1 MRKFSIP
8 LLFLLLP
15 LLSIAQEKFT
25 VSGRIF
31 EEGSGESLIGV
42 NVYIPGTSIG
52 TVSNQYGFYSITLKS
67 DTPVMLRYSYVGFQ
81 DVEKVFAS
89 GKDAETD
96 IFLSS
101 TINLEE
107 VVISADKPDMIS
119 QIPTMSSV
127 EVPIEQ
133 IKAIPALLGEKDVFK
148 ALQLLPGVQKG
159 QEGSSG
165 FYVRGGGPDQNLII
179 LDDATVYNANHLF
192 GFFSIFNGDALKSVE
207 LMTGGFPARY
217 GGRLS
222 SVVEMNMKDGN
233 REKFG
238 GEAGIGL
245 ISSRL
250 TLEGP
255 IVKNKSSFLV
265 SGRRTYL
272 DIITRPF
279 FNSEDGVFGYY
290 FYDLNAKVNYEFD
303 KNNRVYLSGYFGRD
317 KFHFSES
324 GTDAFSAGLFWQ
336 NATSTAR
343 WNHVFNNRLFSNM
356 SGIFSIYGMK
366 IYEEEDFDSGS
377 FSLEYKSGI
386 RDFAFKYDFQFL
398 PKPEHTIRFGL
409 HSTSHRFK
417 PSAVVIEDTGNNEF
431 TSDITAINA
440 QESGLYVE
448 DEWKFGRWKGN
459 TGFRLSHY
467 YCNEQHYLRPEPR
480 LMFAYILN
488 EKSSLKGSWAL
499 MNQYVHLLSNT
510 GLGLPTD
517 LWVPATDNVMPQ
529 NSWQAAVG
537 YARDLSMPGFSLS
550 VEGYYK
556 KSQDVIGYK
565 EGASFLL
572 IGDPSEA
579 EQMSWENNVTNGNAE
594 SYGAEILLQKKLGK
608 WTGWAAYTLSWTWL
622 QFDEVNSGERYFA
635 KYDRRHDISLVSIY
649 NFTKELSINAV
660 WVFSSGNAIS
670 LPQETYYASIDYD
683 DSGPYTVNN
692 SHYVTYYGPKNAFRM
707 NPYHRLDIGFQFHKE
722 LKRGSR
728 TFEFSV
734 YNLYNRKNPFFY
746 YIDYVDQNGQST
758 SVLKQVSLFPMI
770 PSVSYTR
777 KF

>member
-1 MRKFSIP
+1 MRKFII
-8 LLFLLLP
+8 LLVLLLT
-15 LLSIAQEKFT
+15 SFTVFSQEKFT
-25 VSGRIF
+25 VSGRVF

-42 NVYIPGTSIG
+42 HIYIPGTTIG
-52 TVSNQYGFYSITLKS
+52 TVSNSYGFYSITLKS
-67 DTPVMLRYSYVGFQ
+67 DTAVKLKYSYVGFQ
-81 DVEKVFAS
+81 DKEKVFEP
-89 GKDAETD
+89 GKDAEYD
-96 IFLSS
+96 VFLPQ
-101 TINLEE
+101 TIELDE
-107 VVISADKPDMIS
+107 VVISADKPELIS
-119 QIPTMSSV
+119 QVPTMSTV
-127 EVPIEQ
+127 EIPVEQ

-192 GFFSIFNGDALKSVE
+192 GFFSLFNGDALKSVE
-207 LMTGGFPARY
+207 LIKGGFPARY

-245 ISSRL
+245 ISSRA
-250 TLEGP
+250 TFEGP
-255 IVKNKSSFLV
+255 IIKNKSSFLI
-265 SGRRTYL
+265 SGRRTYI
-272 DIITRPF
+272 DILTRPL

-324 GTDAFSAGLFWQ
+324 GDNAFSAGMFWQ

-343 WNHVFNNRLFSNM
+343 WNHVFNNKLFSNM
-356 SGIFSIYGMK
+356 SAIFSIYRMK
-366 IYEEEDFDSGS
+366 IFEEDNFDDAT

-386 RDFAFKYDFQFL
+386 RDFSFKYDFQYL
-398 PKPEHTIRFGL
+398 PSPDHTIRFGL
-409 HSTSHRFK
+409 HFIHHRFK
-417 PSAVVIEDTGNNEF
+417 PSAVVIEDTGNDEYTYDVN
-431 TSDITAINA
+431 AINA
-440 QESGLYVE
+440 IENGLYIE

-467 YCNEQHYLRPEPR
+467 ICNNQNYIRPEPR
-480 LMFAYILN
+480 LMFAYMLN
-488 EKSSLKGSWAL
+488 EKSSLKASWAM

-517 LWVPATDNVMPQ
+517 LWVPATDNVKPQ
-529 NSWQAAVG
+529 RSWQVAAG
-537 YARDLSMPGFSLS
+537 YARDLTMPGFSLS
-550 VEGYYK
+550 IEGYYK
-556 KSQDVIGYK
+556 QSDDVIGYK

-572 IGDPSEA
+572 IADPTGA
-579 EQMSWENNVTNGNAE
+579 DQMSWETNVTGGNSE

-622 QFDEVNSGERYFA
+622 QFEEVNSGERFYA
-635 KYDRRHDISLVSIY
+635 KYDRRHEISLVSIY

-660 WVFSSGNAIS
+660 WVFASGNAIS

-683 DSGPYTVNN
+683 DSGPYNVNN
-692 SHYVTYYGPKNAFRM
+692 TNYVTYYGPKNAFRM
-707 NPYHRLDIGFQFHKE
+707 SPYHRLDLGLQFHKE
-722 LKRGSR
+722 LKNGSR
-728 TFEFSV
+728 TWELSI
-734 YNLYNRKNPFFY
+734 YNMYNRKNPFFY
-746 YIDYVDQNGQST
+746 YIDYVYENGQEK
-758 SVLKQVSLFPMI
+758 SVLKQVALFPMI
-770 PSVSYTR
+770 PSISFTR